1 MSLGLYRKRLF
12 FPADGE
18 EGELQLENLVAGF
31 IFFGDEGDLFAEGID
46 ALYDALVALLAY
58 AEGEP

>member
-12 FPADGE
+12 FSAYRE

-31 IFFGDEGDLFAEGID
+31 IFFGDEGDLFAEGVD
-46 ALYDALVALLAY
+46 ALYDALIAFLAY

>member
-12 FPADGE
+12 LPADGE

-31 IFFGDEGDLFAEGID
+31 IFFGDEGDLFAEGVD

-58 AEGEP
+58 AEGES

>member
-31 IFFGDEGDLFAEGID
+31 IFFGDECNFFAEGVD
-46 ALYDALVALLAY
+46 ALYDSLVALLAY
-58 AEGEP
+58 AEGES

>member
-18 EGELQLENLVAGF
+18 EGELQLENLVAPF
-31 IFFGDEGDLFAEGID
+31 VFFGKQCNFFAEGVD
-46 ALYDALVALLAY
+46 ALYDSLVAFLAY
-58 AEGEP
+58 AEGES